1 MQKISIA
8 IAMSLA
14 VQLALAQD
22 AAIGDKTAAV
32 GPASEKALTPATNAA
47 TDAKDDVF
55 KPPRGFQTKK
65 RGDLVLYCKKD
76 STVGTRFKTENCY
89 DETQMREYLLALEV
103 QKRDVDR
110 IRATCSGGT
119 ACAPY
124 EPTRGVPP

>member
-1 MQKISIA
+1 MLKTSVA

-22 AAIGDKTAAV
+22 AALGDKTPTAD
-32 GPASEKALTPATNAA
+32 PASEKAMTPESTAA
-47 TDAKDDVF
+47 AETKDDVF

-65 RGDLVLYCKKD
+65 RGDLVRYCKQD

-89 DETQMREYLLALEV
+89 NEAQMREYLLALEV

-110 IRATCSGGT
+110 IRATCSGAT
-119 ACAPY
+119 ACAPF
-124 EPTRGVPP
+124 EPTR

>member
-1 MQKISIA
+1 MLKISVA
-8 IAMSLA
+8 IAVSLA

-22 AAIGDKTAAV
+22 AVPGDKTPTADPTNETAQP
-32 GPASEKALTPATNAA
+32 PASNNAA
-47 TDAKDDVF
+47 ETKDDVF

-65 RGDLVLYCKKD
+65 RGNLVLYCKQD

-89 DETQMREYLLALEV
+89 NEEQMREYLLALEV

-119 ACAPY
+119 GRAPF
-124 EPTRGVPP
+124 EPARGARR